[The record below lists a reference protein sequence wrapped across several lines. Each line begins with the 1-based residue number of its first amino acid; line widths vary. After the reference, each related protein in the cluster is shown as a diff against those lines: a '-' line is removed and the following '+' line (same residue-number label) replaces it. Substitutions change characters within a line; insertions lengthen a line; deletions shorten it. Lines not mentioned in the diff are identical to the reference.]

1 MAKGD
6 INLFGKLV
14 AGYDGPLTSAEQVAY
29 EADET
34 EASFRTVHDEI
45 EALKTQG
52 GSSSADIKA
61 LQEEVAKKANQT
73 DLEAT
78 NVKVQTAQSTAD
90 VANTA
95 AGKAQSTADAKIA
108 AVSGVTGNAVS
119 VSTTNYTSSVS
130 LKIDS
135 SSAGKGNV
143 TLTQSTNGLVA
154 NISADTVNRLA
165 KVQGVATGDSVLSL
179 TDNLVSA
186 TVSLDY
192 YKYPADHATKAG
204 KQYIRLLGKNSAVLG
219 EVDASDFLKDGM
231 VNGVSF
237 DEATKKLRITFNT
250 DAGKEA
256 IEVNLA
262 SLVDTYGVVEGGGLK
277 KIGNNF
283 TIDDTVATKTYV
295 SEGYDTKGSAAGVK
309 NTIDAYSVNGHTLA
323 SKSIA
328 IKGSEI
334 EVGGTGSYG
343 TSKVDAAIEA
353 LAGKVAAVE
362 GKAGVVSLD
371 SKTGAFTLKKGQTG
385 NGTINL
391 STGTGATANEIS
403 ATIVGLKS
411 AAFTDSTAYDKSGSA
426 AGVKTELTKTIE
438 GVSSSLHTDIET
450 NRTNISS
457 LDTYV
462 KSVES
467 TASANFEA
475 AKKHADTA
483 SADAVKAL
491 GSAAASANQ
500 FVTAVN
506 VSAEGKLGVT
516 SAEITAAQVKYTK
529 PTTTPVTGTVAN
541 TLYTVQNDIATIKGT
556 GEGSIGSQIDAKIN
570 AVSSSKSGSSN
581 GVTVKVD
588 QSAGKISGVTVTA
601 PVIPTVASVTEA
613 KSAADKAQSTADAAN
628 TAAGKAQA
636 AADRAQET
644 ADAAQAAADTA
655 SSTAAKIYVKK
666 AGDGMTGNLVF
677 GTGKGIKLGT
687 CTITQVANGDVEF
700 VFGG

>member
-29 EADET
+29 EADGT
-34 EASFRTVHDEI
+34 GASFRTVHDEI

-52 GSSSADIKA
+52 GSSSTDIKA

-78 NVKVQTAQSTAD
+78 NGKVQTAQSTAD
-90 VANTA
+90 A
-95 AGKAQSTADAKIA
+95 AKSAADKAQTTADAKVA
-108 AVSGVTGNAVS
+108 TVSGVTGNAVS
-119 VSTTNYTSSVS
+119 VSTTNHTSSVS
-130 LKIDS
+130 LKIDDS
-135 SSAGKGNV
+135 AAGKGNV

-154 NISADTVNRLA
+154 NVSAATVNGLA
-165 KVQGVATGDSVLSL
+165 KVQGVATGDNVLGL

-204 KQYIRLLGKNSAVLG
+204 KQYIRLLGKNGVVLG

-237 DEATKKLRITFNT
+237 NEATKKLRITFNT

-262 SLVDTYGVVEGGGLK
+262 SLVDTYGVVEGGGLRK
-277 KIGNNF
+277 VGNNF
-283 TIDDTVATKTYV
+283 AIDDTVATKTFV

-309 NTIDAYSVNGHTLA
+309 NTIDAYSINGHTLA

-343 TSKVDAAIEA
+343 TSKIDAAIET
-353 LAGKVAAVE
+353 LAGKVATVE
-362 GKAGVVSLD
+362 GKAGVTSID
-371 SKTGAFTLKKGQTG
+371 AKTGAFTLKKGQTG

-450 NRTNISS
+450 NRTNISN
-457 LDTYV
+457 LDSYV
-462 KSVES
+462 KNVET
-467 TASANFEA
+467 TASANFTA
-475 AKKHADTA
+475 AKAYADTA
-483 SADAVKAL
+483 SANAVKAL
-491 GSAAASANQ
+491 GSATASPNQ

-516 SAEITAAQVKYTK
+516 SAEVTATQVKYTK
-529 PTTTPVTGTVAN
+529 PTTAPATGTVAN
-541 TLYTVQNDIATIKGT
+541 ALYSVQNDIATIKGT
-556 GEGSIGSQIDAKIN
+556 GEGSIGSQIDAKIA

-581 GVTVKVD
+581 GVTVKVN

-613 KSAADKAQSTADAAN
+613 KTAADKAQTTADGAV

-636 AADRAQET
+636 TADKAQET
-644 ADAAQAAADTA
+644 ADEAKAAADAA
-655 SSTAAKIYVKK
+655 SSTAAETYVKK
-666 AGDGMTGNLVF
+666 IGDEMSGNLVF
-677 GTGKGIKLGT
+677 VTGKGIKLGT
-687 CTITQVANGDVEF
+687 CTITQTDGGDIEF
-700 VFGG
+700 EFA

>member
-1 MAKGD
+1 MAE
-6 INLFGKLV
+6 ISLYGKLV
-14 AGYDGPLTSAEQVAY
+14 RGAGPLTSADQVAY
-29 EADET
+29 DGNT
-34 EASFRTVHDEI
+34 EAEGFRSVHDEI

-52 GSSSADIKA
+52 GSSSTDIKA
-61 LQEEVAKKANQT
+61 LQEEVAKKANQA

-78 NVKVQTAQSTAD
+78 NGKVQTAQSTAD
-90 VANTA
+90 TA
-95 AGKAQSTADAKIA
+95 KSAADKAQETADAKIA
-108 AVSGVTGNAVS
+108 AVSGVAGNAVS
-119 VSTTNYTSSVS
+119 VSTTSHTSSVS

-143 TLTQSTNGLVA
+143 TLTQSSNGLVA
-154 NISADTVNRLA
+154 NVSADTINKLS
-165 KVQGVATGDSVLSL
+165 KVQGVAAGDSVLSL

-192 YKYPADHATKAG
+192 YKYPADHATKAN
-204 KQYIRLLGKNSAVLG
+204 KQYIRLLGKDSALLG

-231 VNGVSF
+231 IDGVSF
-237 DEATKKLRITFNT
+237 DEATKKLTITFNT

-277 KIGNNF
+277 KVGNNF
-283 TIDDTVATKTYV
+283 AIDDTVATKTYV

-309 NTIDAYSVNGHTLA
+309 STIDTYSINGHTLA

-334 EVGGTGSYG
+334 EVGGTGTYG

-353 LAGKVAAVE
+353 LAGKVATVE

-391 STGTGATANEIS
+391 TTGTGATANEIS

-411 AAFTDSTAYDKSGSA
+411 AAFTDSTSYDKSGSA
-426 AGVKTELTKTIE
+426 ADVKSELTTTIN

-450 NRTNISS
+450 NRTNISN
-457 LDTYV
+457 LDKYV
-462 KSVES
+462 KGVES
-467 TASANFEA
+467 TANANFEA
-475 AKKHADTA
+475 AKAYADSA
-483 SADAVKAL
+483 SADVVRAL
-491 GSAAASANQ
+491 GSASASANQ
-500 FVTAVN
+500 FVTAVS

-516 SAEITAAQVKYTK
+516 SAEVTATQVKYTK
-529 PTTTPVTGTVAN
+529 PTTAPATGTVAN
-541 TLYTVQNDIATIKGT
+541 ALYTVQNDIATIKGT
-556 GEGSIGSQIDAKIN
+556 GEGSIGSQIDAKIA

-613 KSAADKAQSTADAAN
+613 KTAADKAQTTADGAV
-628 TAAGKAQA
+628 TAAGKAQTT
-636 AADRAQET
+636 ADKAQET
-644 ADAAQAAADTA
+644 ADEAKAAADAA
-655 SSTAAKIYVKK
+655 SSTAAETYVKK
-666 AGDGMTGNLVF
+666 IGDKMSGNLVF

-687 CTITQVANGDVEF
+687 CTITQTAGGDIEF
-700 VFGG
+700 EFA